1 MKAVKPEDIPNFLDE
16 SWAIK
21 EKVNDDEKK

>member
-1 MKAVKPEDIPNFLDE
+1 MKAVKTEDIPNFLDE

>member
-1 MKAVKPEDIPNFLDE
+1 VKAVKPEDIPNFLDE